1 MLFFSLFGILF
12 FKKLFLKKKK
22 GESTF
27 HGMSTLENTHIS
39 FFQNKKIKRC
49 YMAIFLEKN
58 NGILKKY
65 IPGQLAGDL
74 GHRSVRIQSP
84 P

>member
-1 MLFFSLFGILF
+1 MLFFSLFGILS

-39 FFQNKKIKRC
+39 FFQNKKMLYGYLFK
-49 YMAIFLEKN
+49 KN